1 MLICQ
6 ESVLKFMK
14 WMDAEIPPVSG
25 VSGAETNRAVSVF
38 HVRFAFTG
46 GAMPLTRLS
55 SMPVGSIFVCGCA
68 HGTKHAE

>member
-14 WMDAEIPPVSG
+14 WMDAEIPPDSG

-38 HVRFAFTG
+38 MFA
-46 GAMPLTRLS
+46 LLS
-55 SMPVGSIFVCGCA
+55 LEVLC
-68 HGTKHAE
+68 H